1 MSEKSISKNKI
12 RECLIYTILD
22 LVIATIL
29 LIVGII
35 YFSIV
40 FGAIVIAFALVLIIL
55 GGVSLLF
62 YFRNPEIMCGIW
74 IGIGGTRRVKKYNNK
89 NIRMGRKILLVYMI
103 IVICIMA
110 ILLFMVFPRL

>member
-1 MSEKSISKNKI
+1 MSEEIIPENKI
-12 RECLIYTILD
+12 RNCLIYTIID
-22 LVIATIL
+22 LVVAVIL
-29 LIVGII
+29 LIISFIYLPTVFAASIITLALVIMILGII
-35 YFSIV
+35 
-40 FGAIVIAFALVLIIL
+40 
-55 GGVSLLF
+55 SLLF

-89 NIRMGRKILLVYMI
+89 NIRMGRKILLLYII